1 MGARL
6 NCFGIPDT
14 YRGLIVQQGP
24 DDLFFVARECGDE
37 RLMEAPTWDD
47 LRDLIDEQADPF
59 PQPQRRDGKEP
70 CGECRLPVGE
80 TCDICGA
87 TA

>member
-1 MGARL
+1 MGAQR

-24 DDLFFVARECGDE
+24 DDLFFAVRARGDD

-47 LRDLIDEQADPF
+47 LRDLIDEQA
-59 PQPQRRDGKEP
+59 
-70 CGECRLPVGE
+70 
-80 TCDICGA
+80 A
-87 TA
+87 